1 MAKDERIRRDTAGVG
16 PDPDFSRRLYPIGE
30 LKDYRIASGEPD
42 IRGWSVVTLNGRE
55 VGEVEDLLVD
65 PARGEVVMLE
75 IDLDRSGRHV
85 EVPLRSVQLDR
96 TRDCVIVDS
105 GDVDPE
111 RGTVYDARRRDRL
124 DEDDRRHLDEDIR
137 DARERDV
144 RYDAIE
150 RSTRARMDGDER
162 ALREGEHRTTTG
174 EPERVTGR
182 PATEPVQRTTPAHS
196 AESTVEEVIER
207 RPVVEEV
214 VVRRRVVDPNEGD
227 TTA

>member
-1 MAKDERIRRDTAGVG
+1 MAKGDERIRRDTAGVG
-16 PDPDFSRRLYPIGE
+16 PDPNFSRRLYPIGE
-30 LKDYRIASGEPD
+30 LKDYRIATGEPD

-55 VGEVEDLLVD
+55 VGEVDDLLVD

-75 IDLDRSGRHV
+75 VDLDRSGRHV

-105 GDVDPE
+105 ADVDPD

-124 DEDDRRHLDEDIR
+124 SDEDRRHLDEDIR

-150 RSTRARMDGDER
+150 RSTRARMNSDER
-162 ALREGEHRTTTG
+162 ALRAGEHRTTRDDAVHHDPITH
-174 EPERVTGR
+174 
-182 PATEPVQRTTPAHS
+182 TTPAHAADS
-196 AESTVEEVIER
+196 AVEEVIER

-214 VVRRRVVDPNEGD
+214 VVRRRVINPDEGD